1 MNTRREVKYAWTTC
15 SITGDFD
22 WDKPPDDS
30 GEWEML
36 SLSVSH
42 YPSAVILWKRVAVQE
57 RQCPLPPGR
66 QWVLQG
72 LDIAVLDRLL
82 SVLRE
87 TGEIH
92 IRSLCQ
98 IPSLAELVLDELA
111 RRKKKGKETK

>member
-1 MNTRREVKYAWTTC
+1 MSTGRDGKYAWTTC

-22 WDKPPDDS
+22 WDKPPDYS

-42 YPSAVILWKRVAVQE
+42 YPSAVILWKRTAVQE
-57 RQCPLPPGR
+57 RQCPLPR
-66 QWVLQG
+66 EQQWVLQG
-72 LDIAVLDRLL
+72 LNIAVLERLL

-92 IRSLCQ
+92 IRSLYQ
-98 IPSLAELVLDELA
+98 IPSLAAGIAGSRCDF
-111 RRKKKGKETK
+111 